1 MATAGCGSHEA
12 AIYDRGGALLAHA
25 DVLTQIEWSR
35 TLNDVSAARVVIQPG
50 ADCCQKLQ
58 HVRSWRNKIVIWR
71 DGSLVWEGP
80 IVRVRWSLAEIELQC
95 ADIAAWLGVRL
106 PHQTITF
113 GDSDLVDIAAWLI
126 EDAFRPDDPGHTV
139 DIVAPSRVRGR
150 RDYFEDSDSV
160 LEHMKDL
167 AETGLDWTAVGS
179 TIVLLPEDHLVS
191 VGTLTDADL
200 PEGLTV
206 TEDGEALATRWVVF
220 GQDDQGG
227 QDDDREGDPPPSV
240 KGEASGRA
248 PYYGLI
254 ERAVEENSIKTSAD
268 AAAAA
273 RSRLRGSKPAP
284 IYIDSDRV
292 TLSPDAPVEVARLVP
307 GWCVDVVT
315 TETCRPISARM
326 KIQAVTVS
334 EGGSGGG
341 QRGGEGQAAG
351 GGESVQL
358 KLAPTGVGADDEVP

>member
-1 MATAGCGSHEA
+1 MATAGCGSHTA
-12 AIYDRGGALLAHA
+12 AIYDRGGALLTHA
-25 DVLTQIEWSR
+25 DVLTQIEWTR
-35 TLNDVSAARVVIQPG
+35 TLNDVSTARLVIQPG
-50 ADCCQKLQ
+50 ADCCERLQ
-58 HVRSWRNKIVIWR
+58 DVRSWRTKVVIWR
-71 DGSLVWEGP
+71 DGSPVWEGP
-80 IVRVRWSLAEIELQC
+80 IVRVKWSVTEIELQC
-95 ADIAAWLGVRL
+95 ADIAGWLGVRL

-126 EDAFRPDDPGHTV
+126 EDAFRPDDPGHKV

-150 RDYFEDSDSV
+150 RDYFRDGDST
-160 LEHMKDL
+160 LEHLKDL

-220 GQDDQGG
+220 GQDDQAS
-227 QDDDREGDPPPSV
+227 QDDDDEGDPPSSV
-240 KGEASGRA
+240 KGVAGGRA
-248 PYYGLI
+248 AYYGLI

-292 TLSPDAPVEVARLVP
+292 TLAPDAAVEVARLVP

-315 TETCRPISARM
+315 TETCRPIAQRM
-326 KIQAVTVS
+326 KIQTVTVTES
-334 EGGSGGG
+334 GQSSGGDA
-341 QRGGEGQAAG
+341 GGTSS

-358 KLAPTGVGADDEVP
+358 KLAPTGVGMDEVA